1 MESLESSR
9 VRGVFAIEYNSYQP
23 KPLLCSVHLMC
34 HESSVTTLRCD
45 DIQCSDAIAADVVSP
60 AADMD
65 KNALTSH

>member
-34 HESSVTTLRCD
+34 HESSVLLY
-45 DIQCSDAIAADVVSP
+45 DVMMYNVQMLLQPMCP